1 MTDSKRQS
9 IISKIQKCLS
19 LSNQDNPNE
28 AATALKQAIAMME
41 KHGITKSAVEL
52 AQITE
57 SKADLKVAQNPENHV
72 WSLCTVIKLAF
83 GVDFY
88 KQGKDMVF
96 YGIND
101 KAAIA
106 SYAFDVLFRQLKK
119 ARKEYSKSL
128 QEVYSSMLP
137 LHTRRKMINDFSAA
151 WIAGVHSKVVNF
163 AMTEQESTLMKK
175 YATSL
180 NARVISSKSGRPR
193 ISEAVQAGLKEGKR
207 IEIYQPTE
215 FKGMKGIEK

>member
-1 MTDSKRQS
+1 MTDSTRKS
-9 IISKIQKCLS
+9 IISKIQKCLA
-19 LSNQDNPNE
+19 LSDQDNPNE

-41 KHGITKSAVEL
+41 KYGITKSEVEL

-57 SKADLKVAQNPENHV
+57 SKADLKVAQKPENHV

-119 ARKEYSKSL
+119 ARKEYSNSIR
-128 QEVYSSMLP
+128 EVYSMLP

-175 YATSL
+175 YTASL
-180 NARVISSKSGRPR
+180 NARVISSRSGRPR

-207 IEIYQPTE
+207 VEIYQPTE